1 MSGNIQSDRGQKVPR
16 IGSVSGGKMLAWLTA
31 GGGWVNP
38 HLRAKVGQAS
48 SWILCTLEV
57 GLPPSPEHFPQATN
71 LHGSSRATIV
81 TNHLFLVPTGLPTL
95 DANDPEGESEPT
107 PPAHLPQ
114 TPAIVSDSCVCCAL
128 FLFADKNSP
137 FYYGKSGVPVHF
149 FPTPRITLH
158 QGSHSRMPDSS
169 R

>member
-71 LHGSSRATIV
+71 LHDSSRATIV

-114 TPAIVSDSCVCCAL
+114 TPAIVSDSCVC
-128 FLFADKNSP
+128 P
-137 FYYGKSGVPVHF
+137 FSLC
-149 FPTPRITLH
+149 R
-158 QGSHSRMPDSS
+158 
-169 R
+169 